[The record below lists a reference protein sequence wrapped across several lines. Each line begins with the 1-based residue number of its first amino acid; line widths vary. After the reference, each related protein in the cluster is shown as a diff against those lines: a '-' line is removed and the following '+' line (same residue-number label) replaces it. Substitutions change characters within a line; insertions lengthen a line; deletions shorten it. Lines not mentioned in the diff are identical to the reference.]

1 MIHQKRNMDLKEIV
15 GYMTLGLVPRMK
27 TMVLYYE
34 SITQIRMSVWKIQNA
49 GKENVL
55 NRVQRPRGRKKKDM

>member
-55 NRVQRPRGRKKKDM
+55 NRVSVQEEEKKKDM